1 VKRRIAIAV
10 GVALCAALSARCVP
24 SRVARP
30 PAAPVIA
37 IDPGHPSETSP
48 GDVVQNGVT
57 EVQVNWQVS
66 LRLRKLLV
74 ERGYRVVMTKASERQ
89 VVTNRERARIAN
101 AAGAALLVRLHADTG
116 PSRGFALYYPDRQG
130 TVSGVTGPDIS
141 VIQRSREAA
150 TALHRGMAVALAGA
164 LRDGGVLGDSRT
176 EVGSRQGALTG
187 SIFSTVPA
195 VTIEMVV
202 LANAADAAF
211 IRSDAGQARMAAA
224 IAAGIDEYLR
234 PRR

>member
-1 VKRRIAIAV
+1 MRAIAFAAGLAV
-10 GVALCAALSARCVP
+10 CGALSTGCAP

-30 PAAPVIA
+30 LAAPVIA
-37 IDPGHPSETSP
+37 VDPGHPSETSA

-57 EVQVNWQVS
+57 EVQVAWQVS
-66 LRLRKLLV
+66 LRLRELLQT
-74 ERGYRVVMTKASERQ
+74 RGYRVVMTKSAERQ
-89 VVTNRERARIAN
+89 LVTNRERARIAN

-116 PSRGFALYYPDRQG
+116 PSRGFALYYPDRKG
-130 TVSGVTGPDIS
+130 TVSGMTGPDSS
-141 VIQRSREAA
+141 VIRRSREAA
-150 TALHRGMAVALAGA
+150 LALHRGMVGALAGA
-164 LRDGGVLGDSRT
+164 LRDGGVLGDSKT

-187 SIFSTVPA
+187 SIFSAVPA

-211 IRSDAGQARMAAA
+211 IRSAAGQARMAAA
-224 IAAGIDEYLR
+224 IADGIDAHLR

>member
-1 VKRRIAIAV
+1 MRRIAAV
-10 GVALCAALSARCVP
+10 VGLALCGALSAQCVP

-30 PAAPVIA
+30 PAAMVVA
-37 IDPGHPSETSP
+37 VDPGHPSETSA
-48 GDVVQNGVT
+48 GDAVQNGVT
-57 EVQVNWQVS
+57 EVQVAWQVS
-66 LRLRKLLV
+66 LRLQALLA
-74 ERGYRVVMTKASERQ
+74 ERGYRVVMTKAAERQ
-89 VVTNRERARIAN
+89 LVSNRERARIAN

-116 PSRGFALYYPDRQG
+116 PSRGFALYYPDRKG
-130 TVSGVTGPDIS
+130 TVSGVTGPDTS
-141 VIQRSREAA
+141 VIRRSREAA
-150 TALHRGMAVALAGA
+150 VALHRGMAGALAGA

-187 SIFSTVPA
+187 SIFSVVPA

-211 IRSDAGQARMAAA
+211 IRSDAGKARMAAA
-224 IAAGIDEYLR
+224 IAAGVDGYLR